1 MNEKVSQPPDIL
13 GRSNI
18 LADAPAVRSR
28 PNPEQFDHAVARWRA
43 VPPLI
48 VPANG
53 RRARRQIFSRWN
65 KRRRLSAW
73 WTYALIRFGQRKCRW
88 VRDTEEVSMPF
99 RSMAEGGALT
109 SDDLNFLQQVYEA
122 AAATVVSV
130 DDDVMHDVVQSLI
143 LNYQMGERD
152 REKLVDLA
160 ARDLHRA
167 AG

>member
-1 MNEKVSQPPDIL
+1 
-13 GRSNI
+13 
-18 LADAPAVRSR
+18 
-28 PNPEQFDHAVARWRA
+28 
-43 VPPLI
+43 
-48 VPANG
+48 
-53 RRARRQIFSRWN
+53 
-65 KRRRLSAW
+65 
-73 WTYALIRFGQRKCRW
+73 
-88 VRDTEEVSMPF
+88 MPF